1 MPVYRYQGRDSR
13 GELVDGNIE
22 SGSAEAVA
30 GQLFSGGITPIDIRE
45 TKPTETTAFSGLKL
59 TGGKQKVQLSDLI
72 LFSHQMYTLTKA
84 GVPMIQALTGL
95 VQSTRNPTMA
105 RALVDIAEQLESG
118 RELSVALSRHP
129 RIFPSLIISL
139 VQVGENTGRLD
150 EVFAQISRYLELEKD
165 TRDRVKAATRYPMFV
180 LGAIG
185 IALVIINIFVIPV
198 FAKLFKSFKVELPW
212 ATRVLIGT
220 SEFFVAYWPY
230 MLVGLILLVLGLRNY
245 IKTDAGRYAWD
256 RLRLRL
262 PLVGSI
268 ITRATLARY
277 ARSFSMAIRAGVPL
291 VHALGVVA
299 RAVDNAYIAER
310 ILAMRTGIERGES
323 LTRTAVAS
331 GLFTPLVLQ
340 MLSVGEETGQVDTLL
355 VEVAEFYEREVDY
368 DLKNLATAI
377 EPILIVAIGIMVLIL
392 ALGVFL
398 PMWDLAKAA
407 RGGA

>member
-1 MPVYRYQGRDSR
+1 MPVYRYQGRNPR
-13 GELVDGNIE
+13 GELVDGSIE
-22 SGSAEAVA
+22 GGSADAVA

-45 TKPTETTAFSGLKL
+45 ARAPEAAPGALRL
-59 TGGKQKVQLSDLI
+59 TGKRKVQLSDLI

-84 GVPMIQALTGL
+84 GVPMIQALAGL
-95 VQSTRNPTMA
+95 VQSTRNPTLA
-105 RALVDIAEQLESG
+105 RVFTDIAEQLESG
-118 RELSVALSRHP
+118 RELSIALSRHAY
-129 RIFPSLIISL
+129 IFPSLIVSL

-150 EVFAQISRYLELEKD
+150 EVFAQISRYLEQEKD
-165 TRDRVKAATRYPMFV
+165 TRDRIKSATRYPMFV

-185 IALVIINIFVIPV
+185 IALVIINVFVIPV
-198 FAKLFKSFKVELPW
+198 FAKLFKSFRVELPW
-212 ATRVLIGT
+212 ATKILIGT
-220 SEFFVAYWPY
+220 SDFFIAYWPY
-230 MLVGLILLVLGLRNY
+230 MLVGLVGLVVGLRNY
-245 IKTDAGRYAWD
+245 VKTDVGRYTWD

-262 PLVGSI
+262 PLIGNI

-277 ARSFSMAIRAGVPL
+277 ARSFSMAVRSGVPL
-291 VHALGVVA
+291 VQALGVVA

-340 MLSVGEETGQVDTLL
+340 MLAVGEETGQVDTLL
-355 VEVAEFYEREVDY
+355 TEVAEFYEREVDY
-368 DLKNLATAI
+368 DLKNLSTAI

-407 RGGA
+407 RGGG

>member
-1 MPVYRYQGRDSR
+1 MPVYRYQGRNPR
-13 GELVDGNIE
+13 GELVDGSIE
-22 SGSAEAVA
+22 GGSADAVA

-45 TKPTETTAFSGLKL
+45 ARAPEAATPGGLRL
-59 TGGKQKVQLSDLI
+59 RGGKHKVQLSDLI

-84 GVPMIQALTGL
+84 GVPMIQALAGL
-95 VQSTRNPTMA
+95 VQSTRNPTLA
-105 RALVDIAEQLESG
+105 RVFADISEQLESG
-118 RELSVALSRHP
+118 RELSVALSRHAH
-129 RIFPSLIISL
+129 IFPSLIISL

-150 EVFAQISRYLELEKD
+150 EVFAQISRYLEQEKD
-165 TRDRVKAATRYPMFV
+165 TRDRIKSATRYPMFV
-180 LGAIG
+180 MGAIG
-185 IALVIINIFVIPV
+185 IALVIINVFVIPV
-198 FAKLFKSFKVELPW
+198 FAKLFKSFRVELPW

-220 SEFFVAYWPY
+220 SDFFVAYWPY
-230 MLVGLILLVLGLRNY
+230 MLVGLVLLVLGLRNY
-245 IKTDAGRYAWD
+245 VKTDVGRYTWD

-262 PLVGSI
+262 PLIGSI

-277 ARSFSMAIRAGVPL
+277 ARSFSMAVRSGVPL
-291 VHALGVVA
+291 VQALGVVA

-340 MLSVGEETGQVDTLL
+340 MLAVGEETGQVDTLL
-355 VEVAEFYEREVDY
+355 TEVAEFYEREVDY

-407 RGGA
+407 RGGG